1 MSALVTSIRR
11 RGRMLVTAL
20 LFGVP
25 VLAQGPSQGLSHGP
39 RLLLIPLDDRPSSV
53 DFPVRIGTIAGAMVV
68 TPPRERLGRFTQ
80 PADVDAVQRWM
91 RTTLALDSR
100 GTPRPADNPPV
111 DALIVSIDLLVY
123 GGLVASRTLESAS
136 AEQALAR
143 VQILREIRARYPR
156 LPIYASASL
165 MRLAPTADGRNESY
179 REALARWAEIAPDS
193 MRPAAAEELIRLQA
207 RIPETILT
215 AYRAARARNL
225 RVHEALVDLSAEGVL
240 THLVFTQD
248 DARARGVHIGER
260 QHLTAQVARRGL
272 HDRISIQSGTDE
284 FGMLLVAR
292 ALTAL
297 HGRAPKVAVQYVT
310 PGDSARLMPFE
321 DRPLAETVGA
331 HLRLAGARIADA
343 ASAQRAGDV
352 ALRLVVHTAR
362 GMRGDAAPLT
372 GGSERAAALVRA
384 SPSPVILADLDPT
397 GSIQGADTILT
408 DLLTTSGG
416 FATLAGYGG
425 WNTAGNAIG
434 TAVAQGVVW
443 WLASRDSR
451 VAPRAGS
458 PGQTAQAAFLLDR
471 WLEDDLYKSRIRPAQ
486 AASIRA
492 RGWDPFRLTD
502 GQAVLVEGEIRAAV
516 RERIR
521 MMTDLSGVIGAR
533 CRLTS
538 PVDVRLPWGRTFEAA
553 FDFRIFC

>member
-1 MSALVTSIRR
+1 MTSIRR

-25 VLAQGPSQGLSHGP
+25 VLAQGPSQGLSHGS
-39 RLLLIPLDDRPSSV
+39 RLLLVPLDDRPSSV
-53 DFPVRIGTIAGAMVV
+53 DFPVRIGAIAGSTVV
-68 TPPRERLGRFTQ
+68 PPPRERLGRFTQ

-91 RTTLALDSR
+91 RTT
-100 GTPRPADNPPV
+100 V
-111 DALIVSIDLLVY
+111 DASFDAVIVSIDLLAY

-136 AEQALAR
+136 MEQAFQRLAL
-143 VQILREIRARYPR
+143 LREIRARYPR

-165 MRLAPTADGRNESY
+165 MRLAPTADGRNEAY

-193 MRPAAAEELIRLQA
+193 MRPAEGEELIRLQA

-225 RVHEALVDLSAEGVL
+225 RVHEALLDLSAEGVL
-240 THLVFTQD
+240 THLVFAQD
-248 DARARGVHIGER
+248 DARARGVHLGER
-260 QHLTAQVARRGL
+260 EHLTVQVARRGL

-292 ALTAL
+292 ALAGL
-297 HGRAPKVAVQYVT
+297 HGRAPMVTVQYVA

-321 DRPLAETVGA
+321 DRSLAETVGA
-331 HLRLAGARIADA
+331 HLRLAGARITDA
-343 ASAQRAGDV
+343 ARAQRAGDV
-352 ALRLVVHTAR
+352 TLRLVVHTAR
-362 GMRGDAAPLT
+362 GKRGDAAPST

-408 DLLTTSGG
+408 DLLTTSGE

-434 TAVAQGVVW
+434 TAVAQGVAW
-443 WLASRDSR
+443 WLASRDPR
-451 VAPRAGS
+451 VGPRAGS
-458 PGQTAQAAFLLDR
+458 PGQTAQATFLLDR
-471 WLEDDLYKSRIRPAQ
+471 WLEDDLYKSRIRPSLV
-486 AASIRA
+486 ASIRA

-502 GQAVLVEGEIRAAV
+502 GQATTVEGELRATV
-516 RERIR
+516 RERVAMR
-521 MMTDLSGVIGAR
+521 TDLSGVIGAR

-553 FDFRIFC
+553 FTVTLRCD